1 MAKTKNDNKNVIIN
15 QTLITQV
22 KRDALDIGKWKD
34 ALKTAESLTNPN
46 RTKLYDIY
54 SNVLVDS
61 HLMAVIQKRKLP
73 ILNSKLQLN
82 TDNKATK
89 ELVEKYTNT
98 SEFKRL
104 LSFIL
109 DKNFWGHSLI
119 EMLPKDK
126 DTLAFD
132 YVLIPRK
139 NVRPGQK
146 IVVKNPMDTTGISY
160 DTGEYNLIEA
170 GDTDDLGL
178 LNSACPFL
186 IYKRNGFADF
196 AQYTEIFGQPI
207 REGTYDGY
215 DENARLALK
224 RDLEEAGSSQI
235 FIHPEGTK
243 LELKE
248 ATNKTGSADLYKTL
262 IQQCN
267 GEVSKLVL
275 GNTLTT
281 EVADSGGN
289 RALGE
294 VMYEAEKQFIEAD
307 KVMVLNVLN
316 TQFIRLLQ
324 KLGFQIDGEFA
335 FVEQINLKDRIDLD
349 IKINSVAPID
359 PKYFEDTYGVPL
371 KNEVVVEPTNAKE
384 SKPKKEKKAQ
394 DKTEKKNKL
403 YQALSWFFSQQPSE
417 HD

>member
-22 KRDALDIGKWKD
+22 KRDSLDIGKWKS
-34 ALKTAESLTNPN
+34 ALKAAESLTNPN
-46 RTKLYDIY
+46 RTNLYDIY

-61 HLMAVIQKRKLP
+61 HLMAVMQKRKLP

-82 TDNKATK
+82 TENEAMK
-89 ELVEKYTNT
+89 EMVEKYTNT
-98 SEFKRL
+98 TEFKKM
-104 LSFIL
+104 LSHIL
-109 DKNFWGHSLI
+109 DAIFWGHSLI
-119 EMLPKDK
+119 EVIPKDIE
-126 DTLAFD
+126 TLAFD

-139 NVRPGQK
+139 NVRPIQK
-146 IVVKNPMDTTGISY
+146 IVVKNPTDTTGIPY
-160 DTGEYNLIEA
+160 DTGEYNLIEV
-170 GDTDDLGL
+170 GDSDDLGL
-178 LNSACPFL
+178 LNSACPYL

-248 ATNKTGSADLYKTL
+248 ATNKTGSSDLYKTL

-267 GEVSKLVL
+267 GEVSKLIL

-281 EVADSGGN
+281 EVGDSGGN

-307 KVMVLNVLN
+307 KSKALNVLN
-316 TQFIRLLQ
+316 AQYLKLLQ
-324 KLGFQIDGEFA
+324 NLGIQIDGEFA

-359 PKYFEDTYGVPL
+359 PKYFADTYGVPL
-371 KNEVVVEPTNAKE
+371 RTDVKIDTANPKEPKSTKEEKAK
-384 SKPKKEKKAQ
+384 A
-394 DKTEKKNKL
+394 EKKNPL
-403 YQALSWFFSQQPSE
+403 YKALEYIFSQQPSE
-417 HD
+417 YD